1 MFPPLLQQH
10 DQFAE
15 PMAETLFYKTAHGT
29 AAKKIN
35 VTGNDSAS
43 SVTLSRFINTIVTL
57 FIYDLDD

>member
-15 PMAETLFYKTAHGT
+15 PMAKTFYKTAHGT

-35 VTGNDSAS
+35 ATGNDSAS
-43 SVTLSRFINTIVTL
+43 SVTLSRFINTIVAL